1 MFTNMVALAV
11 ALAASA
17 TAFDCN
23 GPYFSFYN
31 RNGNPMSYQT
41 LDPALFPGQE
51 GPHLHSF
58 DGGNGLAASMDF
70 DTAQSSSCTTARIK
84 PDKSLYWRPTLYWNG
99 NNTGFYRVPNK
110 YLKVYYK
117 FGDSGNVH
125 ANVTAFPEDF
135 KMMAGNPLKRNDD
148 GDNPGGIKWS
158 CKGANYA
165 SIDSVGFPK
174 GFTSC
179 SEGLATEIT
188 FPSCWNGNPIDP
200 ANPDAHMAWPT
211 AGGTGIDACPTGFKQ
226 ARFPAIF
233 IEFWY
238 DISAFDGQYSA
249 DSVPWVLA
257 NGDPTGFG
265 FHADFLNGWEKGVL
279 EKAIAPDDY
288 CNCGCACG
296 NDQMKTCFGAD
307 NVNDDQDAVF
317 QSCAASPVY
326 GRDEST
332 PVQRL
337 PGCNPIQSG
346 PALATKATGP
356 DCNAA
361 ATTATSSAFNAV
373 SSIASSILAPVS
385 SIVDIVSSVVATPS
399 TPISTVQTSAT
410 RTRSRPSSALLST
423 SLLET
428 QVPSIEGYSG
438 ATSAL
443 APTTTALSSSSV
455 AIYTST
461 SISDGGSLGL
471 VFEDLATATGLCKP
485 AVTITV
491 TPTVTVTVGAVAN
504 PTICNNITST
514 TTVTDVTTVT
524 LPAGYKHKRHGELH
538 KN

>member
-1 MFTNMVALAV
+1 MFTNIVALAV
-11 ALAASA
+11 ALAATA

-31 RNGNPMSYQT
+31 RNGNPMSYQR
-41 LDPALFPGQE
+41 LDPALFPSQE
-51 GPHLHSF
+51 SPHLHSF
-58 DGGNGLAASMDF
+58 DGGNGLAATMDF

-135 KMMAGNPLKRNDD
+135 KMMAGNPLKRKDD

-200 ANPDAHMAWPT
+200 ANPNAHMAWPT

-238 DISAFDGQYSA
+238 DISAFDDQYSA

-326 GRDEST
+326 GRDET
-332 PVQRL
+332 THFQKL

-346 PALATKATGP
+346 PALATQATGS
-356 DCNAA
+356 DCIAAA
-361 ATTATSSAFNAV
+361 ATAASSTFNV
-373 SSIASSILAPVS
+373 VGSVASSILAPES
-385 SIVDIVSSVVATPS
+385 SMVDIVSSVIATPS
-399 TPISTVQTSAT
+399 TTSAT
-410 RTRSRPSSALLST
+410 RTRSRPSSALPST
-423 SLLET
+423 SLLEI
-428 QVPSIEGYSG
+428 QVANTEGYGG
-438 ATSAL
+438 ATSTL

-504 PTICNNITST
+504 ATICNNIAST

-524 LPAGYKHKRHGELH
+524 LPAGYKHKRHGDLH